1 MGAGTSGDIFNLP
14 ALVLLR
20 FVPVHVVFNDPFKAE
35 LNLLKR
41 FIKNLDE
48 SPSPGFIDD
57 DSESGGG
64 SQGLFLAVG
73 FRDTGIVFLMG
84 YFKFNTDVFFFPPAA
99 MKSGELSEAS
109 PGDGCPP
116 ATQHVCLA
124 SARCSDRKKEEA

>member
-1 MGAGTSGDIFNLP
+1 M
-14 ALVLLR
+14 
-20 FVPVHVVFNDPFKAE
+20 VFNDPFKAE
-35 LNLLKR
+35 LNLELLKR

-57 DSESGGG
+57 ESESGGG
-64 SQGLFLAVG
+64 SQGLFPAVG

-84 YFKFNTDVFFFPPAA
+84 YFKFNTDVFFSLAA

-109 PGDGCPP
+109 PGDGRPP